1 MSNLI
6 QRIFNSLL
14 AAMLGGALL
23 CVVMGTLTYFLKS
36 NPEKAST
43 IYEFRERV
51 VRGSMQEYWIL
62 NKATELNPYFDE
74 ALMAKS
80 YSLLDRG
87 MFGEAFA
94 AMENAIMVRPIE
106 RLAYR
111 ANVKLYRMHDYE
123 GALKDLRELDALTPN
138 FRDAVWGEDLY
149 HVIGLAKMQLGK
161 PKVAIAYFDRCIK
174 ETTEEIG
181 ANFVHVR
188 TYYFR
193 AMCKLELGMQE
204 EALEDLNRA
213 LDLFDKY
220 TEAYY
225 QKAYLLEAMG
235 KHDQAYGTIQKAKTY
250 YDKGYLYRWG
260 IIEPLYRSDIDRALE
275 ELCVD

>member
-1 MSNLI
+1 
-6 QRIFNSLL
+6 
-14 AAMLGGALL
+14 MLGGAVL
-23 CVVMGTLTYFLKS
+23 CVVMGIMTYYRKS
-36 NPEKAST
+36 APEKAST

-51 VRGSMQEYWIL
+51 VRGSVQEYWLL

-74 ALMAKS
+74 ALMAKT

-87 MFGEAFA
+87 LFGEAFE
-94 AMENAIMVRPIE
+94 AMDKAILVRPIE

-123 GALKDLRELDALTPN
+123 GALADLRELDALTPN

-161 PKVAIAYFDRCIK
+161 PKVAIAYFDRCIQ

-181 ANFVHVR
+181 SKFVHVR

-193 AMCKLELGMQE
+193 AMCKLEMGMPE
-204 EALEDLNRA
+204 AALEDLDLA
-213 LDLFDKY
+213 LGLFSRY

-225 QKAYLLEAMG
+225 QKALILKALGQDKLAYMTIKEA
-235 KHDQAYGTIQKAKTY
+235 KKY
-250 YDKGYLYRWG
+250 YDQGYLYRWG
-260 IIEPLYRSDIDRALE
+260 IIDHLYPSDIERALE